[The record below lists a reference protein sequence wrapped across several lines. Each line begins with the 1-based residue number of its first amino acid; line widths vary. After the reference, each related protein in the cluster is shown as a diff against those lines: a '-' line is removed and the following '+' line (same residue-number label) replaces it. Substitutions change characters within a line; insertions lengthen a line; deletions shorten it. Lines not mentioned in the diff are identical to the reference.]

1 MIDGLLIFWYNNKT
15 RLGGCKELLC
25 LHVVQMEEKKIMS
38 GYYLKPIYFMT
49 YEEEFTYESFEK
61 RMEMQKAVY
70 LLQEMGVSVGDYDFM
85 WYKHGPY
92 SQNLQEDM
100 YQANSQER
108 AEVQFSTDT
117 LKCINKL
124 HDLLNEE
131 VAYSISQWAEC
142 LASLH
147 YLKENVFSEGT
158 DPDEIVKMLTEKKQH
173 LDNKQLNLK
182 ALSEVEELFV

>member
-1 MIDGLLIFWYNNKT
+1 
-15 RLGGCKELLC
+15 
-25 LHVVQMEEKKIMS
+25 
-38 GYYLKPIYFMT
+38 
-49 YEEEFTYESFEK
+49 
-61 RMEMQKAVY
+61 MEMQKAVY

-85 WYKHGPY
+85 WYKHGLY
-92 SQNLQEDM
+92 SYNLQEDM
-100 YQANSQER
+100 YQVNSQER
-108 AEVQFSTDT
+108 AEVQLSTDT
-117 LKCINKL
+117 LKSISKL

-158 DPDEIVKMLTEKKQH
+158 DPDEIIKMLTEKKQH

-182 ALSEVEELFV
+182 ALNKVEELFV